1 MTAAGNGVGGG
12 SGANVATV
20 TGKGVGGR
28 RGAEVATV
36 TGNGVGA
43 AMGVATGN
51 GAGAARGALT
61 GNGAGAARGALTGN
75 GVGGGM
81 GVPNGAE
88 TGTRTGAGAVPTLLS
103 IHNPALSMPTQS
115 PTNRLEQSKYGSN
128 SVSEIA
134 VIVQL
139 LQTSVAT
146 SGSLGFTTTLQIQ
159 VSTDRATLGLQ

>member
-28 RGAEVATV
+28 RGAKVATV

-61 GNGAGAARGALTGN
+61 GNG
-75 GVGGGM
+75 VGDGM
-81 GVPNGAE
+81 AFPNGADM
-88 TGTRTGAGAVPTLLS
+88 GTRTGAGAVPTLLS

-139 LQTSVAT
+139 SQKSEAVAGSVGSTMTLQT
-146 SGSLGFTTTLQIQ
+146 Q